1 MKKLMVLSG
10 DPALQRFFH
19 QNFRMESYPVNDVP
33 ADDVGLRRLLEKVQ
47 PELIIVDI
55 GMPRMDGIETCL
67 RIRRL
72 SDVPVIMLTGWR
84 TADGKVKGFDP
95 GSDSY
100 LTESFDASELREK
113 IDDAIRAKERY
124 QLLRSS

>member
-1 MKKLMVLSG
+1 MKKMMVLSG
-10 DPALQRFFH
+10 DPVLQGFFH
-19 QNFRMESYPVNDVP
+19 RNFRMESYPVNDVP
-33 ADDVGLRRLLEKVQ
+33 ADDAGLRSFLEDVQ
-47 PELIIVDI
+47 PELIIADI

-72 SDVPVIMLTGWR
+72 VDVPVIMLTAWR

-100 LTESFDASELREK
+100 LTEPLDASKLRE
-113 IDDAIRAKERY
+113 DLEDVIRERY